1 MGFSDRKKKAI
12 LSGYISIDLK
22 SILELCHFSYAA
34 FRLDFFLHLNTP
46 PITDTMPSENAQ
58 SVKVLDELFQKL
70 TVSKEAADI
79 KESANQLAS
88 FINGRIEDQDVPN
101 K

>member
-1 MGFSDRKKKAI
+1 
-12 LSGYISIDLK
+12 
-22 SILELCHFSYAA
+22 
-34 FRLDFFLHLNTP
+34 
-46 PITDTMPSENAQ
+46 MPSENAQ

-70 TVSKEAADI
+70 TVSKESADI

-88 FINGRIEDQDVPN
+88 FINGRIEDQDVPT